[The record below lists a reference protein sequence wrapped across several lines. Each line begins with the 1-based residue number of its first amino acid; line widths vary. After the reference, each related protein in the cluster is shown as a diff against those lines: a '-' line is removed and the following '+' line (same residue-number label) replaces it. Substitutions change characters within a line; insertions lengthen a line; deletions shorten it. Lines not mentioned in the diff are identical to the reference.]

1 MRRIDAAAVRLA
13 VAGIA
18 GTAAVVMA
26 AYRAH
31 TIEQRSVEAIDAVL
45 DCAFF
50 AEEGDT
56 CQAEER
62 QLTAVRPPG
71 S

>member
-1 MRRIDAAAVRLA
+1 MRRVDAAAITLA
-13 VAGIA
+13 AAGIA
-18 GTAAVVMA
+18 VTAAVVMA
-26 AYRAH
+26 AYRGN
-31 TIEQRSVEAIDAVL
+31 TIEQRSVEVIDALL

-62 QLTAVRPPG
+62 RVPTAG
-71 S
+71 SSGL

>member
-1 MRRIDAAAVRLA
+1 M
-13 VAGIA
+13 
-18 GTAAVVMA
+18 AAVVMA
-26 AYRAH
+26 AYHAN
-31 TIEQRSVEAIDAVL
+31 TIEQRSVEVIDALL
-45 DCAFF
+45 DCVFF

-62 QLTAVRPPG
+62 TISPPG